1 MTVSRRKV
9 LGALT
14 ALPLTQSRAAALPV
28 TTTTMKETPRM
39 YGLIGKMRSTPGQRD
54 ALIAI
59 LLEGT
64 TAMPGCLAYIIAKDK
79 QDADAIWITETWD
92 TQDNHKASLT
102 LPFVQAAIKQARPLI
117 AGFGERFETEPIGGQ
132 GLPNK

>member
-1 MTVSRRKV
+1 MTVSRRTM
-9 LGALT
+9 LGTLA
-14 ALPLTQSRAAALPV
+14 ALPLTQACATAPG
-28 TTTTMKETPRM
+28 TTTAMKETPRM
-39 YGLIGKMRSTPGQRD
+39 YGLIGKMLATPGQRD

-92 TQDNHKASLT
+92 SQDNHKASLT
-102 LPFVQAAIKQARPLI
+102 LPSVQAAIKQARPLI

-132 GLPNK
+132 GLPKK

>member
-1 MTVSRRKV
+1 MTVSRRTM
-9 LGALT
+9 LGTLA
-14 ALPLTQSRAAALPV
+14 ALPLTQACATAPG

-39 YGLIGKMRSTPGQRD
+39 YGLIGKMLATPGQRD

-64 TAMPGCLAYIIAKDK
+64 TAMPGCLAYVIAKDK

-92 TQDNHKASLT
+92 SQENHKASLT
-102 LPFVQAAIKQARPLI
+102 LPSVQAAIKQARPLI

-132 GLPNK
+132 GLPKK

>member
-1 MTVSRRKV
+1 MTVSRRT
-9 LGALT
+9 LLATLA
-14 ALPLTQSRAAALPV
+14 ALPLPQALGAPLPA
-28 TTTTMKETPRM
+28 TTTMKATPSM
-39 YGLIGKMRSTPGQRD
+39 YGLIGKMRATPGQRD

-92 TQDNHKASLT
+92 SQDNHEASLT
-102 LPFVQAAIKQARPLI
+102 LPSVQAAIKQARPLI